1 MTVDIALR
9 RRAILTGLRPFL
21 DDDALLSA
29 VALWAREYANQP
41 PFALSGFVAKCCARA
56 EHLAQRGQM
65 LRAIIAAMELPPSQ
79 LLPDPGSQGE
89 ILAAVAEQ
97 ARLNDQTQMFS
108 LLLSALIGLSD
119 ASMQSMIRSR
129 LLQQLTKQKLE
140 REPHQVMQDWLAG
153 HVVSLTKNYDLKL
166 LQALVNQA
174 YIVMCE
180 VLGPVKADQL
190 LANAIRQVDIQG
202 AHLSFR
208 VHDLL

>member
-56 EHLAQRGQM
+56 ELKAQRGQI

-89 ILAAVAEQ
+89 VLAAVADQ

-153 HVVSLTKNYDLKL
+153 HAVSLTKNYDLKL

-190 LANAIRQVDIQG
+190 LAAAISQTKAVGDTL
-202 AHLSFR
+202 HFNMYDFL
-208 VHDLL
+208 

>member
-21 DDDALLSA
+21 DDDALFLA

-56 EHLAQRGQM
+56 ELKAQRGQM
-65 LRAIIAAMELPPSQ
+65 LRAIITAMELPPSQ
-79 LLPDPGSQGE
+79 LLLDPGSQGE
-89 ILAAVAEQ
+89 ALAPIAEH

-108 LLLSALIGLSD
+108 LLLSALISLSD
-119 ASMQSMIRSR
+119 ASMQSIIRSR
-129 LLQQLTKQKLE
+129 LLQQFTKQTLE
-140 REPHQVMQDWLAG
+140 PEPHQVMQDWLAG
-153 HVVSLTKNYDLKL
+153 DVAALTQNYDLEL

-174 YIVMCE
+174 YVVMCE
-180 VLGPVKADQL
+180 VLGPVKTDRL
-190 LANAIRQVDIQG
+190 LANAIRQADVQG
-202 AHLSFR
+202 SHLSFR